1 MKIGKF
7 FKFVIKTLAA
17 AIAIGSIAYIVK
29 DIMDKKASDNFDD
42 TWDDDLDEDFDDMFE
57 NRCHRITHDDINNR
71 SFWSRF
77 MSVILRTI
85 APLL

>member
-7 FKFVIKTLAA
+7 FKLVIKTLTA

-42 TWDDDLDEDFDDMFE
+42 TWDDDLDDDFDDMF
-57 NRCHRITHDDINNR
+57 DDEDSEDVTGTR
-71 SFWSRF
+71 EYVKMDPSK
-77 MSVILRTI
+77 MSAETCEE
-85 APLL
+85 